1 MSKAG
6 KGDSV
11 DTGSVGSQHPVP
23 EDIPHLSSPV
33 SGPGG
38 GGGGT
43 GAAMLLP
50 AHHHHHLLHGNGG
63 SGLQQAAGSPVKES
77 SFLGRE
83 MVAGEE
89 GEGKEEQG
97 EQQREG
103 QAQAQAQAQAVAT
116 QVGGLPLRG

>member
-33 SGPGG
+33 SGSGG
-38 GGGGT
+38 
-43 GAAMLLP
+43 AQQLP
-50 AHHHHHLLHGNGG
+50 AHHHHHLLAHGNGG
-63 SGLQQAAGSPVKES
+63 SGLQQAAAGSPVKES

-89 GEGKEEQG
+89 GEGVEG
-97 EQQREG
+97 EQQQQGEG
-103 QAQAQAQAQAVAT
+103 QVVAAQAAA
-116 QVGGLPLRG
+116 LPLRG